1 MVTGKSHMPL
11 AASVCAEAAGKG
23 HFCAN
28 AKSRKRRNIKKAADQ
43 VVSVCAPW
51 QVMQASAWR
60 LATSHEALATSH

>member
-11 AASVCAEAAGKG
+11 AASVCAEAAGKDT
-23 HFCAN
+23 FARTL
-28 AKSRKRRNIKKAADQ
+28 SRKRRNIKKAADQ
-43 VVSVCAPW
+43 VVSVCAPC